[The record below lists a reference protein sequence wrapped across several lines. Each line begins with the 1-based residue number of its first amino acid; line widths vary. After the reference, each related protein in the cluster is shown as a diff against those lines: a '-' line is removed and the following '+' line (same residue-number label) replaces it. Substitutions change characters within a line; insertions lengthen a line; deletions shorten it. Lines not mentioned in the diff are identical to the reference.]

1 MSTIHAAQVTSW
13 GAAPTYTTV
22 PAPPAPPPSSDIV
35 QIRVLA
41 TGVHQLVRS
50 RAAGQHYTSGALPH
64 IVGVDG
70 VGTTEGEGEDAG
82 KTVYFVALKT
92 GACAERV
99 NVPRAYVFD
108 LPERTTAALT
118 PEAIAAI
125 ANPAMSSWMALKT
138 RVDLDK
144 LPKQG
149 WTVLVL
155 GATSASGSI
164 LDRLLAARRGQRDPG
179 LPLRPHH
186 HTSALYAPEAETRSA
201 VRADRHRHWPRDR
214 TSRRGPQEQEPD
226 DPRGGPGCVG
236 FRRVVRASAGDVGPP
251 RARAAAHV
259 EGGEAE
265 RYRADVV

>member
-13 GAAPTYTTV
+13 GTAPTYTTV
-22 PAPPAPPPSSDIV
+22 PAPPAPPPSSDVV

-50 RAAGQHYTSGALPH
+50 RAAGKHYTSGALPH
-64 IVGVDG
+64 LVGVDG
-70 VGTTEGEGEDAG
+70 VGTTEGEDAG

-144 LPKQG
+144 LPNED

-155 GATSASGSI
+155 GATSASGAIAATLARKLGATRYVPSPQ
-164 LDRLLAARRGQRDPG
+164 LMTSPRLLK
-179 LPLRPHH
+179 LV
-186 HTSALYAPEAETRSA
+186 S
-201 VRADRHRHWPRDR
+201 
-214 TSRRGPQEQEPD
+214 
-226 DPRGGPGCVG
+226 C
-236 FRRVVRASAGDVGPP
+236 
-251 RARAAAHV
+251 
-259 EGGEAE
+259 
-265 RYRADVV
+265 